1 MQGRGA
7 SRSHGFRA
15 ASDGTHA
22 GMTIQP
28 LAEEFSLNPYWWER
42 RTRRAYDDQPRLPAA
57 VDVVVV
63 GGGITGLETARAL
76 AEAGRSVLVLEAGR
90 PGDGA
95 STRSAGQIGR
105 NFRHSYS
112 SLKSAVGAAT
122 ARSYFDELQGAYDE
136 VKRIGTEQ
144 PEAIGWQE
152 TGRCIGA
159 MSDELLSSLTREYEV
174 RAREL
179 DETVVVLDRHAA
191 REEFG
196 SDLYRGGVLLP
207 NNGSI
212 HPGLY
217 FDRIESRALAAGVQI
232 AAFTPVSSIE
242 AEAKGHR
249 VRTTRGDVRCGEV
262 VVATNGYTPKA
273 LAPFHR
279 RLMPLTSYIV
289 ATEQLPPDLMART
302 LKNLRTYGDNRR
314 RNNFFTVADD
324 GRRILFGGRTGSLV
338 FDMKSLSEALHADM
352 AFILPLLGDVK
363 LTHGWRG
370 RCSAPLDKFPRF
382 GRLDGIH
389 YALGYCFS
397 GLALAP
403 HLARKLAA
411 LIVGDVDGARS
422 NFHREDFPVFPFL
435 VRGPWTL
442 PALTGWYA
450 WRDRPR
456 HFKRKI

>member
-1 MQGRGA
+1 
-7 SRSHGFRA
+7 
-15 ASDGTHA
+15 
-22 GMTIQP
+22 MTIQP
-28 LAEEFSLNPYWWER
+28 LAEEFSLNPYWWEARSR
-42 RTRRAYDDQPRLPAA
+42 RHYDDRPRLPVA

-63 GGGITGLETARAL
+63 GGGITGLETARVL
-76 AEAGRSVLVLEAGR
+76 VEAGRSVLVLEAGK
-90 PGDGA
+90 PGEGA

-122 ARSYFDELQGAYDE
+122 ARGYFDELQGAYDE

-144 PEAIGWQE
+144 PGAIGWQE
-152 TGRCIGA
+152 AGRCIGA
-159 MSDELLSSLTREYEV
+159 MSAELLSSLTREYAI

-179 DETVVVLDRHAA
+179 DETVVFLDRDGA

-196 SDLYRGGVLLP
+196 SDLYCGGVLLP

-217 FDRIESRALAAGVQI
+217 FDRIENRALAAGVVI

-242 AEAKGHR
+242 PEPRGHI
-249 VRTTRGDVRCGEV
+249 VRTKRGDVRCGEV
-262 VVATNGYTPKA
+262 VVATNGYTPRA
-273 LAPFHR
+273 LGQFHR

-289 ATEQLPPDLMART
+289 ATEELPLALMAQT
-302 LKNLRTYGDNRR
+302 LKKLRTYGDNRR
-314 RNNFFTVADD
+314 RNNFFTVADG
-324 GRRILFGGRTGSLV
+324 GRRILFGGRTGSIV
-338 FDMKSLSEALHADM
+338 FDIKSVSEALHADM

-389 YALGYCFS
+389 YAMGYCFS

-411 LIVGDVDGARS
+411 LIIGDAEGARS
-422 NFHREDFPVFPFL
+422 NFYREDFPVFPFL

-450 WRDRPR
+450 WRDRPK